1 MCQLLQM
8 MILHTHKVYDPIES
22 LSILTAILLK
32 ISQIN
37 LTVMHIQKLEKKKL
51 AFWSKLP

>member
-1 MCQLLQM
+1 MCQSLQM
-8 MILHTHKVYDPIES
+8 TILQTHKVYDPIES
-22 LSILTAILLK
+22 LLTAILLK

-37 LTVMHIQKLEKKKL
+37 LEMIRIQKIEKL